1 MSIKNISSLKAYKL
15 LEIDNNNMIID
26 VRTAEEWQQVGIPK
40 LDKDKIIFISWRLL
54 PNMSL
59 NNEFKNQLMSKISNI
74 VNSGEFGARSD
85 GAMPIS
91 NRRATSD
98 DVPNFSS
105 IDYNYKLLFLCRSG
119 GRSHEAA
126 QFASTLG
133 YKECYNIID
142 GFEGGTNG
150 AGWKQNNLPWQI
162 L

>member
-85 GAMPIS
+85 GATPI
-91 NRRATSD
+91 
-98 DVPNFSS
+98 
-105 IDYNYKLLFLCRSG
+105 K
-119 GRSHEAA
+119 
-126 QFASTLG
+126 
-133 YKECYNIID
+133 
-142 GFEGGTNG
+142 
-150 AGWKQNNLPWQI
+150 
-162 L
+162 